1 MNQQT
6 AGFYF
11 QSTPEDVAMTKAKTS
26 VGVSQTA
33 PNVLNRYREQFNSL
47 SNSFLNRERVFY
59 LGRLP
64 KRGFSRRTQ
73 PSTLL
78 QSPLHSSP
86 ISAPLFSN
94 LRSTLLQSPLH
105 SSPISAPLFS
115 NLRSTLHLCV
125 CASISDVTPLP
136 VLLPEWF
143 PRDILCLTTCSI
155 HRCFLFHQPRN
166 FLYKNQ
172 TSRISHSTRHLP
184 FVSTATFQLP
194 LVSEAFVTTLQ
205 IKVFPHFLS
214 KPSANIGFT
223 KYFLGH

>member
-64 KRGFSRRTQ
+64 KRGSSRRTQ
-73 PSTLL
+73 P
-78 QSPLHSSP
+78 
-86 ISAPLFSN
+86 
-94 LRSTLLQSPLH
+94 STLLQSPLH

-184 FVSTATFQLP
+184 IVSTATFQLP